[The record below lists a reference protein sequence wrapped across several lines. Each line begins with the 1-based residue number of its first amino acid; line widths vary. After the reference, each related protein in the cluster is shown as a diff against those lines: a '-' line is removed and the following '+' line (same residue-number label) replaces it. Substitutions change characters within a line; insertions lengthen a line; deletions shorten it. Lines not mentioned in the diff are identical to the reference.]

1 MKSEQQKNILKIFG
15 VLIISLVG
23 LLFLPVSL
31 TLYSQPNDGNLKPAD
46 AITAKTPLQQCINNE
61 YENISTLDIFLA
73 TYARENSNTNH
84 IEIFTL
90 NNNQKYVYF
99 KQDFNSQVLKDND
112 YFSINFPEISKS
124 EKICFLISSSDGTA
138 TNSITYWLNSQS
150 QPVLKL
156 KTTLPVYKAIV
167 QMIRSNPFQ
176 LPNWIVFALCFTYI
190 FATVGVIFLVI
201 HEKQQQ

>member
-1 MKSEQQKNILKIFG
+1 MIFG

-31 TLYSQPNDGNLKPAD
+31 ALYSQTNDGNLKPAD